1 VPVGTEVTP
10 ERLAQIE
17 AVEAFL
23 RARGVWPAR
32 ARWHG
37 VIVRLEI
44 PPELFAQAIEEPLR
58 SDLRRA
64 CRKAGFT
71 FVALDLAGLQSGS
84 LSLPLLAS

>member
-1 VPVGTEVTP
+1 VTP

-17 AVEAFL
+17 TVEAFL
-23 RARGVWPAR
+23 RARGLWPAR

-37 VIVRLEI
+37 PIVRVEI
-44 PPELFAQAIEEPLR
+44 PPELFAQAVEDPLR
-58 SDLRRA
+58 SELHRV